1 MDFKSNYEIVIIGS
15 GAGAAALLETLVENS
30 FDPSEILVLERGNKL
45 PSSNSAASR
54 FINTYENAGVV
65 PCFGSP
71 TIPFGIANCIGGGPE
86 INGSLI
92 WKTPEH
98 IKNDWFENHE
108 LPFSKN
114 IFEEKLASFEMK
126 LEVKNS
132 HIDENHDYGSY
143 LLNKAAKELDFL
155 CVPARR
161 ALKYSCC
168 SNNLCAFGSTNDS
181 KNTTFK
187 MIMKNLIKKGL
198 NIKSNVSRINFKF
211 SNQSGPYSLNFKLNS
226 IDKTVI
232 AKKIFLCAGAINTP
246 LLVSKIRKKRYSK
259 YNLKFHLNLK
269 SIGLIKNEIPD
280 VPGTMFSAQIQEFSK
295 DNQYIMP
302 FNWHKAHVLSILDR
316 HYCELDFDYIYRHG
330 IGITSQVSNEDV
342 NATIQ
347 VLSHGGNAY
356 KFISHS
362 IIEKESIL
370 NSIKTILER
379 TYLVFNQ
386 LGIDKVLCPS
396 AKSPVFNLS
405 ESIFKTMKN
414 PSNLDMLSVHHMSSL
429 PIGGEDVEV
438 NGSLKDF
445 SNIFIADSSLLPTI
459 VGESPQLTI
468 MAFVSALYDKK
479 FN

>member
-1 MDFKSNYEIVIIGS
+1 MYFKSNYEIVIIGS

-30 FDPSEILVLERGNKL
+30 FDPSEILILERGNIL
-45 PSSNSAASR
+45 PSSKSAASR

-98 IKNDWFENHE
+98 IKNDWFENYE

-114 IFEEKLASFEMK
+114 IFEEKLVSFERK

-132 HIDENHDYGSY
+132 HIDENHDYASY
-143 LLNKAAKELDFL
+143 LLNKASKELNIL

-187 MIMKNLIKKGL
+187 MIIKNLIKKGL

-211 SNQSGPYSLNFKLNS
+211 SNQDGPYTINFKLNS

-269 SIGLIKNEIPD
+269 SIGLMKDEIPD

-316 HYCELDFDYIYRHG
+316 HYCDLDFDYIYRHG
-330 IGITSQVSNEDV
+330 IGITSQVSNKDV
-342 NATIQ
+342 NASIQ
-347 VLSHGGNAY
+347 VVSHGGNAF

-362 IIEKESIL
+362 IIEKESIVKDL
-370 NSIKTILER
+370 IKLIKLDRKILKR
-379 TYLVFNQ
+379 L
-386 LGIDKVLCPS
+386 L
-396 AKSPVFNLS
+396 
-405 ESIFKTMKN
+405 KN
-414 PSNLDMLSVHHMSSL
+414 
-429 PIGGEDVEV
+429 
-438 NGSLKDF
+438 
-445 SNIFIADSSLLPTI
+445 
-459 VGESPQLTI
+459 
-468 MAFVSALYDKK
+468 
-479 FN
+479 